1 MRRGFLLS
9 FVLSVAL
16 PALALADPTP
26 VAVLETALAP
36 DLLPQLVV
44 GNGPNAGDAGV
55 CNPQYVN
62 QLMYLT
68 FVNQKGFELLD
79 DLHTNATGY
88 EALCVYEIGFYNLS
102 GNETS
107 AYITIYDNDG
117 VDSAPGR
124 ILAGPFEI
132 NGLPAGLVRAQYRAP
147 SGVIDEDVW
156 MGVKFGA
163 FKGTGLTLA
172 DPVLYGM
179 SHDLAYDPRV
189 GYVDLG
195 PDGLPANFVLSVTSQ
210 LPVPTQTNTWGFLK
224 ASYR

>member
-16 PALALADPTP
+16 PAVGLADATP

-36 DLLPQLVV
+36 DLLPQVIV
-44 GNGPNAGDAGV
+44 GDGPNSTEAFT
-55 CNPQYVN
+55 CSPQYVN

-79 DLHTNATGY
+79 DLHTTAHGY
-88 EALCVYEIGFYNLS
+88 EPLCVYEIGFYNLS

-107 AYITIYDNDG
+107 AYITIYDNDAADG
-117 VDSAPGR
+117 APGR
-124 ILAGPFEI
+124 VLAGPFEI
-132 NGLPAGLVRAQYRAP
+132 NGLPIGLVRAQYLAP

-163 FKGTGLTLA
+163 FKGCGLTLA
-172 DPVLYGM
+172 DPVLLGL

-189 GYVDLG
+189 GYVNLG
-195 PDGLPANFVLSVTSQ
+195 PGGLPANFVLSVTTQ
-210 LPVPTQTNTWGFLK
+210 QPVPSQTNTWGFLK